1 MDLTDQRPLSFVLQ
15 GREGQYPK
23 LVVCRMR
30 FNQAVDE
37 IPKECHDNSGYS
49 SMARGSAVG

>member
-1 MDLTDQRPLSFVLQ
+1 MDLTEQRPLSFFLQ

-23 LVVCRMR
+23 RTVCRML

-37 IPKECHDNSGYS
+37 TQKEGHDNS
-49 SMARGSAVG
+49 VQ